1 MSITKNLQLWLYD
14 RLLHNF
20 VPSARLFIYMEII
33 DSMFKAGA
41 HYAFS
46 RSRRHPST
54 KPYIFGTKNRVEIF
68 DLEKTAPML
77 EAAKDF
83 IQHIVSHGGNVLLLG
98 GKSESRD
105 IIKKAADSVEM
116 PYVADRWIGG
126 TFSNFTEIKKR
137 IDKLATLTTKREKGE
152 LAKYTKKERLLIDRE
167 IDNLQRFFGGIS
179 SMKELPKVLFVVDHR
194 REAIAAEEA
203 RSVGIPV
210 VSLCGSDCNLREV
223 AHPILGNDSS
233 PSSIAFFVAQIV
245 EAIKEGKKHAAS
257 MVKKTESASAS
268 ASGSASAPIATMA
281 L

>member
-1 MSITKNLQLWLYD
+1 
-14 RLLHNF
+14 
-20 VPSARLFIYMEII
+20 MEIAKKTDTSAAKTLAPATPALI
-33 DSMFKAGA
+33 DAMFKAGA

-77 EAAKDF
+77 QSAKEF
-83 IQHIVSHGGNVLLLG
+83 IQGVVANGGTVLLLG
-98 GKSESRD
+98 GKSESRE
-105 IIKKAADSVEM
+105 IIRKAAESVGM

-137 IDKLATLTTKREKGE
+137 IDKLASLTSKREKGE

-179 SMKELPKVLFVVDHR
+179 SMSGLPKALFVIDHK

-210 VSLCGSDCNLREV
+210 VSLCGSDSNLRDTDH
-223 AHPILGNDSS
+223 AILANDTS
-233 PSSIAFFVAQIV
+233 PSSISFIVSEVV
-245 EAIKEGKKHAAS
+245 EAIKEGKKLAAKRAPAAGVAS
-257 MVKKTESASAS
+257 MATEKAAVN
-268 ASGSASAPIATMA
+268 A
-281 L
+281 